1 MGIGVIF
8 GLYIFICIYIRIFQL
23 VREGICPEP
32 STKCA
37 ADTGVTVHGETY
49 LSCEEDEGDEED
61 EEDEEDGKD
70 EKEEKDEEEEKGEK
84 KKEEQKNST
93 QVLRFV

>member
-61 EEDEEDGKD
+61 E
-70 EKEEKDEEEEKGEK
+70 KEEKDEEEEKGEK

>member
-1 MGIGVIF
+1 MPMIGIRVC
-8 GLYIFICIYIRIFQL
+8 LCSLICVYIRIFQL

-32 STKCA
+32 SIKCA
-37 ADTGVTVHGETY
+37 AGTGVTVHGETY

-61 EEDEEDGKD
+61 E
-70 EKEEKDEEEEKGEK
+70 KEEKEEEEEKGEK